1 MTLVD
6 WLIIGIILL
15 FSITGYMRGLVATVV
30 SWVGTLLAIFI
41 SFRFFKPLGDWLSNL
56 FGWSSGPVHFIVFAI
71 AFILLFV
78 GVGLLFKLINR
89 VLRIITELPV
99 ISFANRILGL
109 LFGVVQGIL
118 VSMVLLFVMSKFPV
132 SAYLTSAT
140 NSSILAPKLQAA
152 IVIAKPMIP
161 GAIQAIQ
168 SATTLFQ

>member
-6 WLIIGIILL
+6 WLIVGIILL

-30 SWVGTLLAIFI
+30 SWAGTLLALFI

-56 FGWSSGPVHFIVFAI
+56 FGWSGGAVHFIVFVI

-78 GVGLLFKLINR
+78 GVELIFKLINR
-89 VLRIITELPV
+89 ALKIVTELPI

-109 LFGVVQGIL
+109 LFGVVQGVLI
-118 VSMVLLFVMSKFPV
+118 SMVLLFVMSKFPF
-132 SAYLTSAT
+132 SAYLTSST
-140 NSSILAPKLQAA
+140 DSSILAPKLQTVMVLAQ
-152 IVIAKPMIP
+152 PMIP
-161 GAIQAIQ
+161 GAVKTIQ